1 MELNEIKRKSLEVR
15 MVGIFMFIMIM
26 TFMTNAYAISLS
38 GNAESFLY
46 NSEYTNLDSESDE
59 SKLQNEI
66 NNNTII
72 QPSLVAID
80 LQEDIINDNVFYI
93 ENEINEPALSFTGPI
108 YIEEQPIVE
117 ITEVV
122 EEILEEETYPIENEI
137 NEPALSFTGPIY
149 IEEQPIVEI
158 TEVVV
163 VEEILEEETYPIEY
177 ESLFTTLPDKYPNM
191 DFGIDELNHLIEQC
205 ETASV
210 PTYIMLSIYE
220 IESHLQST
228 AINKTSYA
236 SGYGQITRST
246 ATYMYETILELG
258 TYGGKD
264 NYKKHAELA
273 CEKEFNITITTEL
286 MSHLYSKYKSWD
298 LSVQYYFGH
307 TDAAKRKNYSK
318 IIETTLYN
326 NYGFK
331 YKDL

>member
-117 ITEVV
+117 ITE
-122 EEILEEETYPIENEI
+122 
-137 NEPALSFTGPIY
+137 
-149 IEEQPIVEI
+149 
-158 TEVVV
+158 VV